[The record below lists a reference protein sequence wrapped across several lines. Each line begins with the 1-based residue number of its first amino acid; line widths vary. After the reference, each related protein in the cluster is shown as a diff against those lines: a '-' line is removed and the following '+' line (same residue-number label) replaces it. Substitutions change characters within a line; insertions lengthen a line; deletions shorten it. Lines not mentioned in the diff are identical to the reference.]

1 MILDSGVHPWLYSKC
16 HHQIIYAKFNFK
28 VFNPPLYERTVWHFS
43 GHFQKAIN
51 LFDWEYLLNNLDVNE
66 PVSVFS
72 ETVMNI
78 RSNFV
83 PNELIGDPPWVN
95 RHIKNFIV
103 A

>member
-1 MILDSGVHPWLYSKC
+1 MPSSNNLC
-16 HHQIIYAKFNFK
+16 K
-28 VFNPPLYERTVWHFS
+28 VQFS
-43 GHFQKAIN
+43 SSLWKNSLAFLPGQFQKAIN

>member
-43 GHFQKAIN
+43 RAISKKP
-51 LFDWEYLLNNLDVNE
+51 LTYLLNNLDVNE